1 MDRLDK
7 LAESSTQAT
16 SRRLSNGNSKGKEKV
31 RTDDDVRLEELDTK
45 ADDSEPESLYDS
57 DDESLHCA
65 ICLSVIDD
73 RTVVQPCCHGK
84 QPYRTE
90 IAGRPYADFAYCI
103 DAYCFVC
110 ILAWTEQSRRC
121 PLCVANIEL
130 LVHNIRSEKDYQKV
144 SRICLQPSHLILTLI
159 ICYSTIFHLY

>member
-7 LAESSTQAT
+7 PAESSIQAT

-45 ADDSEPESLYDS
+45 ADDSEPDSLYDS

-84 QPYRTE
+84 QHIGQRLKE
-90 IAGRPYADFAYCI
+90 D
-103 DAYCFVC
+103 
-110 ILAWTEQSRRC
+110 
-121 PLCVANIEL
+121 
-130 LVHNIRSEKDYQKV
+130 
-144 SRICLQPSHLILTLI
+144 LTL
-159 ICYSTIFHLY
+159 TLRTA